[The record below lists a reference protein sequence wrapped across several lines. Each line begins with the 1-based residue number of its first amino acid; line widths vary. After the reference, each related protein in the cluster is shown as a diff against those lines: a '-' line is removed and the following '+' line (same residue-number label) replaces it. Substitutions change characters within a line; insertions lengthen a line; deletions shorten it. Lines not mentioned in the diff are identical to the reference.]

1 VGGGAD
7 LLVGGGADL
16 LGGKMKSELA
26 NGPWIIR
33 GLSMV
38 AAFWLFLQWQSIGA
52 HWAALIMW
60 LLCASGAEL
69 IIEVSRK
76 ASERRRS
83 PGRALR
89 GGRRR
94 TDPPIRP

>member
-1 VGGGAD
+1 MNSGFASD
-7 LLVGGGADL
+7 A
-16 LGGKMKSELA
+16 
-26 NGPWIIR
+26 WIIR
-33 GLSMV
+33 GL
-38 AAFWLFLQWQSIGA
+38 ALAGALWLFTQWQSVGA

-69 IIEVSRK
+69 IIEAGRK

-83 PGRALR
+83 PGRPLR

-94 TDPPIRP
+94 TDPPASR